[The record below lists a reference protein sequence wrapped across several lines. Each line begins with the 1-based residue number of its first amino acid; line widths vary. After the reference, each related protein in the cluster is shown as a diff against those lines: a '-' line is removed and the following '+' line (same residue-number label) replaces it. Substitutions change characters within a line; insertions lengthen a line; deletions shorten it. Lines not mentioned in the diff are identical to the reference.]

1 MGKILINLNYI
12 YYFYIFHNTF
22 KYETFF
28 LTFFLPIFF
37 IIKHNILEKIK
48 GKTKIFK
55 LINYFYV
62 YFKFNSFIIYIYILI
77 YFLIFC
83 FIIWHY
89 PPIIFYH
96 FLMWSSCIPFPMSSC
111 YGNHMSSIPPS
122 FAWLVRIVLYLP
134 QIRPIIS
141 WHVWTEANYRY
152 SPHGGVH
159 LATIYLWTRSQV
171 VSQKCPSVS
180 LLVQK

>member
-1 MGKILINLNYI
+1 
-12 YYFYIFHNTF
+12 
-22 KYETFF
+22 
-28 LTFFLPIFF
+28 
-37 IIKHNILEKIK
+37 
-48 GKTKIFK
+48 
-55 LINYFYV
+55 
-62 YFKFNSFIIYIYILI
+62 
-77 YFLIFC
+77 
-83 FIIWHY
+83 
-89 PPIIFYH
+89 
-96 FLMWSSCIPFPMSSC
+96 MWSSYIPFPLSSC

-171 VSQKCPSVS
+171 VSQKCPQSPYLFKKNNWNDRNV
-180 LLVQK
+180 LFIKYMLFPFNMWYQNYPLFIYNILVMSYQIMESNKQKFII